1 MPDSKDNRGTALMR
15 KEGYQIRRPAFR
27 PPVAN
32 VDFPA
37 AGNRRRL
44 SYWGLGGAGEAGAG
58 AVVPGAVLAGFFAA
72 GFFLTTG
79 FLGGSLSSTT
89 SFFGGAAGI
98 AACAVFRSAR
108 KRTISCSFDAA
119 RLFIRSANCFRVPSK
134 PLRSLESAGKS
145 SFGPNA

>member
-1 MPDSKDNRGTALMR
+1 MR

-27 PPVAN
+27 PSVAN
-32 VDFPA
+32 VDFWA
-37 AGNRRRL
+37 AGNGRRL
-44 SYWGLGGAGEAGAG
+44 SYWGLGGAGEAGA
-58 AVVPGAVLAGFFAA
+58 AVPGAVLAAFFGA

-108 KRTISCSFDAA
+108 KRIISCSFDAA
-119 RLFIRSANCFRVPSK
+119 RLFVRSANCFRVPSK
-134 PLRSLESAGKS
+134 PLRSLDSA
-145 SFGPNA
+145 